1 MTTDEVTGRLDSESA
16 TQPPAHILEY
26 LVETR
31 IIDDESSVVAS
42 SLSGGVSNDVLAITA
57 PGVDVVV
64 KQALPKLRVEAE
76 WFASPDRII
85 TEAKALQ
92 TAGAILPDNV
102 PPVLAFDEVRH
113 LMVIGRAPR
122 SSYEWKSDLMSGIV
136 DDAIATKLGEV
147 LARWHRVTAHDAALA
162 DSFGDTEAFVEL
174 RVDPFYRWVGTQ
186 HAGVRGTVDAV
197 VDRMLDTKT
206 CLVHGDFSPKNVLI
220 GSANPWVIDWEVAHI
235 GDPTFDLAFP
245 ITHLLCK
252 ALYRPESRPQYRR
265 TGESFLGAY
274 TRAVKNSIAV
284 ADEEYLTLQIACL
297 LLARIDGKSPAPYL
311 DDAARSRGRAIA
323 LDVLNSATPRF
334 EKLWALG

>member
-1 MTTDEVTGRLDSESA
+1 MATDEVTGRLDRQP
-16 TQPPAHILEY
+16 TTRPPAHILQY

-31 IIDDESSVVAS
+31 IIDDEATVVAS

-64 KQALPKLRVEAE
+64 KQALPKLRVDAE
-76 WFASPDRII
+76 WFASPARII
-85 TEAKALQ
+85 TEARALQ

-122 SSYEWKSDLMSGIV
+122 TSYEWKSDLMAGIV
-136 DDAIATKLGEV
+136 DHAIATKLGEV
-147 LARWHRVTAHDAALA
+147 LARWHLATAYDAALA
-162 DSFGDTEAFVEL
+162 DSFDDPEAFIEL

-186 HAGVRGTVDAV
+186 HAAVRGTVDAV
-197 VDRMLDTKT
+197 VDRMLTTKT

-274 TRAVKNSIAV
+274 TRAVKDSIAV

-297 LLARIDGKSPAPYL
+297 LLARIDGKSPVPYL
-311 DDAARSRGRAIA
+311 DDTARSRGRTVA
-323 LDVLNSATPRF
+323 LDVLTSVRPRL
-334 EKLWALG
+334 ENLWTLG